1 MRVQLAWFGD
11 KLAARLADLEAGR
24 ITPAAPRDAAT
35 VIVLRPAATDG
46 AATDGAA
53 RDGAAAR
60 GADERPGGGIEALML
75 RRTAAMKFGPGAYV
89 FPGGSV
95 DPADYGA
102 DIGWH
107 GPSAADFGD
116 RLGASEE
123 VARALVCAAVRE
135 TFEESGVL
143 LAGPGGGRVT
153 ETSGPSWEADR
164 QALVSGELTLAGLLN
179 RRGLV
184 LRADLLVP
192 WARWVTP
199 EGEPRRFDARFFAA
213 ALPPGQQ
220 VSGHAAETD
229 HVVWVSPADALS
241 AARAGEMSLFP
252 PTAVTLNDFAS
263 AAAAGD
269 DLTAVLGRR
278 RTTEPGQ
285 PIRPVQ
291 PRLVL
296 DDGQAWLDL
305 PDEVQY
311 PL

>member
-1 MRVQLAWFGD
+1 MRVQLDWFGD
-11 KLAARLADLEAGR
+11 KLATRLADLEAGR
-24 ITPAAPRDAAT
+24 ITPAVPRDAAT
-35 VIVLRPAATDG
+35 VIVLRPA
-46 AATDGAA
+46 
-53 RDGAAAR
+53 
-60 GADERPGGGIEALML
+60 PGDRAGVEALML

-95 DPADYGA
+95 DAADYGA

-107 GPSAADFGD
+107 GPSAADFGT

-143 LAGPGGGRVT
+143 LAGPGGGGPVA
-153 ETSGPSWEADR
+153 ETSGPSWERDR
-164 QALVSGELTLAGLLN
+164 RLLVSGELTLAELLN

-213 ALPPGQQ
+213 ALPAGQL

-229 HVVWVSPADALS
+229 HVTWVSPADALG

-263 AAAAGD
+263 ASAAGD
-269 DLTAVLGRR
+269 DLTAMLARR
-278 RTTEPGQ
+278 R
-285 PIRPVQ
+285 PIEPVQ

-296 DDGQAWLDL
+296 ADGQAWLDL
-305 PDEVQY
+305 PDELDY

>member
-1 MRVQLAWFGD
+1 VRVQLDWFND
-11 KLAARLADLEAGR
+11 KLAARLAELAAGR
-24 ITPAAPRDAAT
+24 ITPAVPRDAAT
-35 VIVLRPAATDG
+35 VIVLRSALDDG
-46 AATDGAA
+46 GTP
-53 RDGAAAR
+53 RV
-60 GADERPGGGIEALML
+60 ETLML

-107 GPSAADFGD
+107 GPSAADFGV
-116 RLGASEE
+116 RLGASAE

-135 TFEESGVL
+135 MFEEAGVL
-143 LAGPGGGRVT
+143 LAGPGGGGPVA

-164 QALVSGELTLAGLLN
+164 QALTSGELTLAELLN

-192 WARWVTP
+192 WARWITP
-199 EGEPRRFDARFFAA
+199 DGEPRRFDARFFAA

-229 HVVWVSPADALS
+229 HLTWLSPADALG

-269 DLTAVLGRR
+269 DLTAMLARP
-278 RTTEPGQ
+278 RTIE
-285 PIRPVQ
+285 PVQ
-291 PRLVL
+291 PQLVL
-296 DDGQAWLDL
+296 ADGEAWLEL
-305 PDEVQY
+305 PDEVEY

>member
-1 MRVQLAWFGD
+1 MRVQLDWFD
-11 KLAARLADLEAGR
+11 EKLAARLADLEAGR
-24 ITPAAPRDAAT
+24 ITPAATRDAAT
-35 VIVLRPAATDG
+35 VIVLRPAPGDG
-46 AATDGAA
+46 AAGDGAA
-53 RDGAAAR
+53 DDGAAD
-60 GADERPGGGIEALML
+60 GAAGRAGDHGSTGVETLMM

-107 GPSAADFGD
+107 GPSAADFGV

-135 TFEESGVL
+135 SFEESGVL
-143 LAGPGGGRVT
+143 FAGSPGGGPVA

-164 QALVSGELTLAGLLN
+164 QALIAGELTLAELLN

-192 WARWVTP
+192 WARWITP

-252 PTAVTLNDFAS
+252 PTAVTLNDFA
-263 AAAAGD
+263 AGAAAGD
-269 DLTAVLGRR
+269 DLTVMLGRPR
-278 RTTEPGQ
+278 AIE
-285 PIRPVQ
+285 PVQ
-291 PRLVL
+291 PVL
-296 DDGQAWLDL
+296 ALAGGQAWLDL
-305 PDEVQY
+305 PDGLEY

>member
-1 MRVQLAWFGD
+1 M
-11 KLAARLADLEAGR
+11 
-24 ITPAAPRDAAT
+24 
-35 VIVLRPAATDG
+35 
-46 AATDGAA
+46 
-53 RDGAAAR
+53 
-60 GADERPGGGIEALML
+60 M

-107 GPSAADFGD
+107 GPSAADFGV

-135 TFEESGVL
+135 SFEESGVL
-143 LAGPGGGRVT
+143 FAGSPGGGPVA

-164 QALVSGELTLAGLLN
+164 QALIAGELTLAELLN

-192 WARWVTP
+192 WARWITP

-252 PTAVTLNDFAS
+252 PTAVTLNDFA
-263 AAAAGD
+263 AGAAAGD
-269 DLTAVLGRR
+269 DLTVMLGRPR
-278 RTTEPGQ
+278 AIE
-285 PIRPVQ
+285 PVQ
-291 PRLVL
+291 PVL
-296 DDGQAWLDL
+296 ALAGGQAWLDL
-305 PDEVQY
+305 PDGLEY